1 MKSAFRLLLV
11 HLISFAFLN
20 CQSSYKEMILPKEV
34 YQSEALV
41 ITRISENAFIHTS
54 YLQTNDFGN
63 VPCNGLLITGGKEAF
78 VFDTPIDNAS
88 SVELIEWITSSLGLA
103 IKGVLPTHFHNDCLG
118 GLQAFMDN
126 GIASY
131 ASDHTIRLAQEN
143 NLVIP
148 QHGFRDSLEF
158 KLDGETIL
166 AKYFGEGH
174 TRDNVVVFFQK
185 DKVLFGGCLI
195 KELGAQKGF
204 LGDANVNDWSTT
216 VEKVKTHFSDARI
229 IVPGHGVFGGR
240 DLLDYTID
248 LFKTRHFG
256 EGRVVG
262 NN

>member
-20 CQSSYKEMILPKEV
+20 CQSSSKEMILPKEV

-63 VPCNGLLITGGKEAF
+63 VPCNGLLITGGKEAY

-158 KLDGETIL
+158 KLGGETIL

-174 TRDNVVVFFQK
+174 TRDNVVVFFPK
-185 DKVLFGGCLI
+185 DEVLFGGCLI

-204 LGDANVNDWSTT
+204 LGDANLSTWSST
-216 VEKVKTHFSDARI
+216 VENVKKGFPDVKI
-229 IVPGHGVFGGR
+229 VVPGHGDFGNSE
-240 DLLDYTID
+240 LLDYTID

-256 EGRVVG
+256 EGRFVPE
-262 NN
+262 